1 MSKGVNQGTV
11 SKVYYDVIDEVIQ
24 NVADVFTDEGADE
37 AILQD
42 LKAMWKKKLE
52 DTKALEPYA
61 EEKKVFQ
68 LHFYGFPNIM
78 FSISTSRIQ
87 APEIM
92 SEYNNTVDP
101 VSPCE

>member
-1 MSKGVNQGTV
+1 MSKGVNQGAV

-42 LKAMWKKKLE
+42 LKAMWKKKLD

-61 EEKKVFQ
+61 EEKKVFPPF
-68 LHFYGFPNIM
+68 LILNFPLKTGDQWD
-78 FSISTSRIQ
+78 F
-87 APEIM
+87 
-92 SEYNNTVDP
+92 
-101 VSPCE
+101 

>member
-61 EEKKVFQ
+61 EEKKVFVLQ
-68 LHFYGFPNIM
+68 VFEFFLQNGD
-78 FSISTSRIQ
+78 R
-87 APEIM
+87 
-92 SEYNNTVDP
+92 
-101 VSPCE
+101 